1 MSKVTTGKS
10 EYRERQEYRESYPGG
25 GFHLSSGMAQA
36 MPYIFIGL
44 ILIISMTMIG
54 GWMFLHWWIT
64 DAWKAQWLG
73 VLAVNTVIV
82 CLVGYAIWWNLK
94 VRYDRHEIWKRRQ
107 LAEIGVLEVQPRIIE
122 GQADKG
128 FNTEIIDAEGS
139 AVRTVNPISIA
150 AASKETNNYYGY
162 DGEEDND
169 GLPQIEGSKTPTL
182 SEQLQFGTTA
192 LNEATSIIG
201 YMDGEPFRAKIFDV
215 QGNLFNSVFVF
226 GDQGYGKSTFGTYL
240 AALTIL
246 QGGKLIVIDPE
257 SEADQSLTTRL
268 GPLAQEAFLLC
279 PIADT
284 PAKAQTAV
292 NIAKQVIERYGNNKL
307 LVLIDEFTLIARQ
320 AAKEDKEWSDVG
332 KEILDMSEEYA
343 TRGRK
348 KGCRVICF
356 GQIPKATRSGNTEVR
371 DSMATVCFNLKKERA
386 QNILELEDAKQAP
399 SLKQGEIILMPNA
412 TTHRLQLPYPD
423 EQGLAEVVR
432 LGRAM
437 KQDVEDLGEAVGHDG
452 TPEIERDED
461 DFWSPQNQ
469 TTIVVE
475 SDEMCVVERHTGP
488 LRNAINEPVEPLG
501 TGPIGSPDDLTMND
515 LQIQQFEI
523 LYKALGNIK
532 ECLRRIDGCNN
543 RHHRHASS
551 IVKQK
556 NLRRQ

>member
-1 MSKVTTGKS
+1 MQHREEAKV
-10 EYRERQEYRESYPGG
+10 EYRHKDEYRES
-25 GFHLSSGMAQA
+25 FLLRQGMMHASA
-36 MPYIFIGL
+36 EAIIAICIIIAVLMLLLCVFI
-44 ILIISMTMIG
+44 
-54 GWMFLHWWIT
+54 HWWIN
-64 DAWKAQWLG
+64 DAWNSNPVG
-73 VLAVNTVIV
+73 VIIVNAVIISLVVYTV
-82 CLVGYAIWWNLK
+82 WWNMK
-94 VRYDRHEIWKRRQ
+94 VRYDRHEVWKRRQ
-107 LAEIGVLEVQPRIIE
+107 IAEIGVLEVQPRVIE
-122 GQADKG
+122 SQAQKG
-128 FNTEIIDAEGS
+128 FNTEIVEGS
-139 AVRTVNPISIA
+139 TIRTINPLSIA
-150 AASKETNNYYGY
+150 PASKMTNNYFGD
-162 DGEEDND
+162 DGDDEGET
-169 GLPQIEGSKTPTL
+169 PQIAGKTPTL
-182 SEQLQFGTTA
+182 SDQLRTGQTA
-192 LNEATSIIG
+192 PNEATSIIG
-201 YMDGEPFRAKIFDV
+201 YKDGEAFRAKIFDV

-226 GDQGYGKSTFGTYL
+226 GDQGFGKSTFGTYL

-284 PAKAQTAV
+284 PDKAKTAV
-292 NIAKQVIERYGNNKL
+292 AIAKQVIERYGNNKL

-320 AAKEDKEWSDVG
+320 AAKDDKAWSDVG

-386 QNILELEDAKQAP
+386 QNILELEDAKEAP
-399 SLKQGEIILMPNA
+399 SLKQGEIILMPNS

-423 EQGLAEVVR
+423 EQGLEEVVR

-437 KQDVEDLGEAVGHDG
+437 KQPIEDLGEDVGPYG
-452 TPEIERDED
+452 TLGMERDED

-475 SDEMCVVERHTGP
+475 SDEMCVLERHTGP
-488 LRNAINEPVEPLG
+488 IQNAINEPVEPLG
-501 TGPIGSPDDLTMND
+501 TGPAGSPDDLAMNE